1 MEYPNIDN
9 PPKYMGCTETEKEKI
24 KEYTSKKIGEFIGD
38 NFDKDIA
45 KKLNTS
51 GNVKIMTQFSIEKDG
66 TIANIRAR
74 SKQKELAE
82 EAKRVIKL
90 LPKFTPGKHKGET
103 VKVVYTL
110 PIIFAVK

>member
-1 MEYPNIDN
+1 
-9 PPKYMGCTETEKEKI
+9 MGCTETEKEKI
-24 KEYTSKKIGEFIGD
+24 KECTLRKIREFINQ
-38 NFDKDIA
+38 NFDKSLA
-45 KKLNTS
+45 KKLGIS

-82 EAKRVIKL
+82 EAKRVIKQ
-90 LPKFTPGKHKGET
+90 LPKFTPGKQKGET

-110 PIIFAVK
+110 PIILAVK